1 MERRWLI
8 LFKSFRLPHVNHR
21 VTTDRKA
28 SFGHDDDQMMMT
40 TVTSQNDPRSLTHP
54 YSHWLLLWDIKMFEG
69 GWAACWMCL
78 KIPQTLHNTRLHF
91 PPLHTILL
99 EHEGS
104 TCWGRLCEAGE
115 VGQSVTGA
123 LQSQWITLKPLPA
136 AYMCFLLTQ
145 TGDGTLEEAVMSW
158 LRN

>member
-1 MERRWLI
+1 MERLRLI
-8 LFKSFRLPHVNHR
+8 LFKSFRLPHANHR

-28 SFGHDDDQMMMT
+28 SFGHF
-40 TVTSQNDPRSLTHP
+40 VKGWWRPSLH
-54 YSHWLLLWDIKMFEG
+54 KMIPGPLHTLTLTDFSSETLRCLRA

-115 VGQSVTGA
+115 VGQSLTGA
-123 LQSQWITLKPLPA
+123 LQSRWITLKPLPA